1 MRLWHWLAIGAGS
14 AGVLGLSLYARK
26 KAGGSVAGADDRAGK
41 DGKVPGKPEDLAR
54 LAGVP
59 VDVYSLAR
67 CMEREEGTKAGRIA
81 VGWATRNE
89 ARKEKI
95 SVTKLLTRSTIKDKT
110 TGKVSATFGDGFY
123 GSQELHKWA
132 ATTNPPSAGS
142 IELAKQIL
150 AEPPKISDP
159 TGGATQWDAPKAQ
172 DALHAKKPEKYKTA
186 AEIAAKRQAA
196 GKKLVMVP
204 GVTSTRFWA

>member
-1 MRLWHWLAIGAGS
+1 M
-14 AGVLGLSLYARK
+14 
-26 KAGGSVAGADDRAGK
+26 AGADDRAGADK
-41 DGKVPGKPEDLAR
+41 RVPGKPEDLAR
-54 LAGVP
+54 LAGVS

-81 VGWATRNE
+81 VGWATKNE
-89 ARKEKI
+89 ARREKI
-95 SVTKLLTRSTIKDKT
+95 SVTRLLTRSTVKDKK
-110 TGKVSATFGDGFY
+110 TGKVSAVFGDGFY

-159 TGGATQWDAPKAQ
+159 TGGATNWDAPKLQ
-172 DALHAKKPEKYKTA
+172 DQKHAKDPKKYKSS
-186 AEIAAKRQAA
+186 AEIATARQAA

-204 GVTSTRFWA
+204 GVGATRFWA